1 MPTGRCIGRPRLREM
16 PAPGAGARIR
26 SCVTT
31 LGCTDVHGA
40 RSSVPEAPHA
50 GPWRGSVSAMKK
62 LINAVDN
69 VVTDALRGMAA
80 AHPHELAVDLDQH
93 IVYRRRPKEQGKVAI
108 ISGGG
113 SGHEP
118 LHGGFVGTGML
129 DAACAGEIF
138 TSPVPDQMVAAT
150 SAVDRGAGVLHIVK
164 NYTGDVMN
172 FEMAAE
178 IVGAESGIQVA
189 SVVTNDDV
197 AVEDSL
203 YTAGRRG
210 VGVTVMVEKIAGAA
224 AEQGRPLDEVAGIAA
239 RVNASGRSMGMA
251 LTSCTVPANG
261 KPSFD
266 LPDDEMEIGIGI
278 HGEPGRHREKIAPAS
293 EIAGRLVEPI
303 LDELPVG
310 DGHGVIAFLNG
321 MGASPL
327 IELYV
332 MYHEVAEL
340 LAARGVGIERRL
352 VGNYITSLDMAGC
365 SLTLLRA
372 DDEMLRLWDAPV
384 ATPGLR
390 WGA

>member
-1 MPTGRCIGRPRLREM
+1 
-16 PAPGAGARIR
+16 
-26 SCVTT
+26 
-31 LGCTDVHGA
+31 
-40 RSSVPEAPHA
+40 
-50 GPWRGSVSAMKK
+50 MKK
-62 LINAVDN
+62 LINSVDS

-80 AHPHELAVDLDQH
+80 AHPHELDVDLDQH
-93 IVYRRRPKEQGKVAI
+93 IVYRRRRKEAGKVAI

-150 SAVDRGAGVLHIVK
+150 TAVDRGAGVLHIVK

-178 IVGAESGIQVA
+178 IVDAESGIQVA

-224 AEQGRPLDEVAGIAA
+224 AEQGRPLDEVAGIAS
-239 RVNASGRSMGMA
+239 RVNAAGRSMGVA

-278 HGEPGRHREKIAPAS
+278 HGEPGRHRERVAPAA
-293 EIAGRLVEPI
+293 EIAERLVTPVLAE
-303 LDELPVG
+303 LTELESTDAGADE
-310 DGHGVIAFLNG
+310 GVIAMVNG
-321 MGASPL
+321 MGATPL
-327 IELYV
+327 LELYL
-332 MYHEVAEL
+332 MYGEISRLLQSAGITVA
-340 LAARGVGIERRL
+340 RNL

-365 SLTLLRA
+365 SLTLVRA
-372 DDEMLRLWDAPV
+372 DAELLRLWDAPV
-384 ATPGLR
+384 STPGLR
-390 WGA
+390 WGV